1 MTKNNSEV
9 PEGVKII
16 SVLTLA
22 GAAIVGLIGVFFISL
37 YDMASQNPELLA
49 AAGSSISANS
59 FILLGLLMITLG
71 VFEYFV
77 GRGLWKLQNWARFV
91 VLFFS
96 GLGLVMAIISLFQ
109 GSLVTP
115 ISSLAIN
122 GLIVWYLGFS
132 KSVRKAFA

>member
-1 MTKNNSEV
+1 
-9 PEGVKII
+9 
-16 SVLTLA
+16 
-22 GAAIVGLIGVFFISL
+22 
-37 YDMASQNPELLA
+37 MASQNPELLA